1 MKPRFLLSNKS
12 FKQKSHE
19 GRSLWKKELTS
30 WLFFGDLM
38 SHLESSTETGP
49 SAAVTKHRQE
59 IRELY
64 QASIK
69 RKLSFFG
76 LLFLFLLVLIVY
88 AIAVGSY
95 DLSVRKILEALLGV
109 DAGAGK
115 IVVWNIR
122 MPRITSAIVTGCGL
136 GLSGVAMQSL
146 LKNPL
151 ASPFTLGISQ
161 GAAFGAALAIVFLG
175 AGSMKGSALRTADAG
190 SFLLS
195 NVYAVT
201 FFAFLGAMA
210 ATMVILLLARLKK
223 LSPEA
228 IILAG
233 VALSSLFTSGTILVQ
248 YFASEVEIA
257 SVVFWTFGDVA
268 RSNWREIGLL
278 TLVTLLV
285 IVYFVFNRWNL
296 NALSAGEDTARSL
309 GVDVD
314 RFRLWGMLLAS
325 LVAALATAFHGVIAF
340 LGLLAPHIGRR
351 LIGADHR
358 FLIPYSCLIGSLLL
372 LLADTGGRL
381 LVGSGTLPVGVLT
394 SFMGAPLF
402 LYLLLRGM
410 AR

>member
-1 MKPRFLLSNKS
+1 
-12 FKQKSHE
+12 
-19 GRSLWKKELTS
+19 
-30 WLFFGDLM
+30 M
-38 SHLESSTETGP
+38 SHLEKPPHSEVIFTERPGENPLRDLYLT
-49 SAAVTKHRQE
+49 S
-59 IRELY
+59 IRKKMVLF
-64 QASIK
+64 SV
-69 RKLSFFG
+69 LS
-76 LLFLFLLVLIVY
+76 LFLLALVVF

-95 DLSVRKILEALLGV
+95 NLSVADILRTLLGME
-109 DAGAGK
+109 DGPGK

-122 MPRITSAIVTGCGL
+122 MPRITAAVITGCAL

-175 AGSMKGSALRTADAG
+175 AGRLQGSALRTGAAG
-190 SFLLS
+190 NFILNS
-195 NVYAVT
+195 VYAVT

-210 ATMVILLLARLKK
+210 ATLIILLLARLKK
-223 LSPEA
+223 MSPEA
-228 IILAG
+228 VILAG

-268 RSNWREIGLL
+268 RSNWREISIL
-278 TLVTLLV
+278 TLCTLPVLGC
-285 IVYFVFNRWNL
+285 FVFQRWNL
-296 NALSAGEDTARSL
+296 NALLAGEDTARSL

-351 LIGADHR
+351 LVGADHR
-358 FLIPYSCLIGSLLL
+358 LLVPFSCLIGSLLL
-372 LLADTGGRL
+372 LLADTAGRL
-381 LVGSGTLPVGVLT
+381 LIGSGTLPVGVLT

-402 LYLLLRGM
+402 LYLLMKGM
-410 AR
+410 RQ

>member
-1 MKPRFLLSNKS
+1 
-12 FKQKSHE
+12 
-19 GRSLWKKELTS
+19 
-30 WLFFGDLM
+30 M
-38 SHLESSTETGP
+38 SHLESSTATGT
-49 SAAVTKHRQE
+49 STAVTKHRQE
-59 IRELY
+59 VRELY

-76 LLFLFLLVLIVY
+76 LLFLVLLVLIVT

-95 DLSVRKILEALLGV
+95 DLSVRKILEALLRM
-109 DAGAGK
+109 DSGAGK

-122 MPRITSAIVTGCGL
+122 MPRISAAIVTGCGL

-161 GAAFGAALAIVFLG
+161 GAAFGAAFAIVFLG
-175 AGSMKGSALRTADAG
+175 AGRLQGSALRTSAAG
-190 SFLLS
+190 SFLVS

-201 FFAFLGAMA
+201 FFAFLSAMA
-210 ATMVILLLARLKK
+210 ATLIILLLARFKK

-228 IILAG
+228 VILAG

-268 RSNWREIGLL
+268 RSNWQEIGIL
-278 TLVTLLV
+278 TLSTLLV
-285 IVYFVFNRWNL
+285 LVYFVFNRWNL

-372 LLADTGGRL
+372 LLADTAGRL

-402 LYLLLRGM
+402 LYLLLRGL

>member
-1 MKPRFLLSNKS
+1 M
-12 FKQKSHE
+12 
-19 GRSLWKKELTS
+19 
-30 WLFFGDLM
+30 
-38 SHLESSTETGP
+38 ESGP
-49 SAAVTKHRQE
+49 GQ
-59 IRELY
+59 
-64 QASIK
+64 
-69 RKLSFFG
+69 
-76 LLFLFLLVLIVY
+76 
-88 AIAVGSY
+88 
-95 DLSVRKILEALLGV
+95 
-109 DAGAGK
+109 

-122 MPRITSAIVTGCGL
+122 MPRITAAIVTGCGL
-136 GLSGVAMQSL
+136 GLAGVAAQSL

-175 AGSMKGSALRTADAG
+175 AGKMQGSSLRTAAAG

-210 ATMVILLLARLKK
+210 ATIIILLLARLKR

-228 IILAG
+228 VILAG

-268 RSNWREIGLL
+268 RSNWREIGIL
-278 TLVTLLV
+278 TLATLLV
-285 IVYFVFNRWNL
+285 MVYFVFNRWNL

-358 FLIPYSCLIGSLLL
+358 FLIPYSCLIGALLL
-372 LLADTGGRL
+372 LMADTAGRL

-402 LYLLLRGM
+402 LYLLLRGL

>member
-1 MKPRFLLSNKS
+1 MDS
-12 FKQKSHE
+12 
-19 GRSLWKKELTS
+19 
-30 WLFFGDLM
+30 
-38 SHLESSTETGP
+38 
-49 SAAVTKHRQE
+49 
-59 IRELY
+59 
-64 QASIK
+64 
-69 RKLSFFG
+69 
-76 LLFLFLLVLIVY
+76 
-88 AIAVGSY
+88 
-95 DLSVRKILEALLGV
+95 
-109 DAGAGK
+109 GAGK

-122 MPRITSAIVTGCGL
+122 MPRITAAIVTGCGL

-161 GAAFGAALAIVFLG
+161 GAAFGAAFAIVFLG
-175 AGSMKGSALRTADAG
+175 AGKMPGSALRTADAG

-201 FFAFLGAMA
+201 FFAFLSAMA
-210 ATMVILLLARLKK
+210 ATIIILLLARLKK

-228 IILAG
+228 VILAG

-268 RSNWREIGLL
+268 RSNWREIGIL
-278 TLVTLLV
+278 TLATLLV

-372 LLADTGGRL
+372 LLADTTGRL

-402 LYLLLRGM
+402 LYLLLRGL

>member
-1 MKPRFLLSNKS
+1 
-12 FKQKSHE
+12 
-19 GRSLWKKELTS
+19 
-30 WLFFGDLM
+30 M
-38 SHLESSTETGP
+38 SHLEKP
-49 SAAVTKHRQE
+49 SQTDQSVAFQSHRTA

-64 QASIK
+64 QASLQKKIS
-69 RKLSFFG
+69 LFFV
-76 LLFLFLLVLIVY
+76 LCLFLLILIVY

-95 DLSVRKILEALLGV
+95 DLSILKILKALMGL
-109 DAGAGK
+109 DSSTGK

-122 MPRITSAIVTGCGL
+122 MPRIIAAIVTGCGL

-146 LKNPL
+146 LRNPL

-161 GAAFGAALAIVFLG
+161 GAGFGAAFAIVFLG
-175 AGSMKGSALRTADAG
+175 AGSLQSSALRTADAG
-190 SFLLS
+190 SFMLN

-201 FFAFLGAMA
+201 FFAFFGAIT
-210 ATMVILLLARLKK
+210 ATIVILLLARLKK

-268 RSNWREIGLL
+268 RSNWQEIGIL
-278 TLVTLLV
+278 TAVTLLV
-285 IVYFVFNRWNL
+285 VAYFVFNRWNL

-309 GVDVD
+309 GVEVD
-314 RFRLWGMLLAS
+314 TFRLWGMLLAS

-358 FLIPYSCLIGSLLL
+358 LLIPFSCLIGSLLL
-372 LLADTGGRL
+372 LLADTAGRL

-402 LYLLLRGM
+402 LYLLIRGLG
-410 AR
+410 R

>member
-1 MKPRFLLSNKS
+1 MKEELL
-12 FKQKSHE
+12 
-19 GRSLWKKELTS
+19 S
-30 WLFFGDLM
+30 WLFLGNLM
-38 SHLESSTETGP
+38 SHLEPSTEIVP
-49 SAAVTKHRQE
+49 STTLTKHRQE
-59 IRELY
+59 IRDLY
-64 QASIK
+64 RASIK
-69 RKLSFFG
+69 RKLSFFS

-95 DLSVRKILEALLGV
+95 DLSVQKILGALLGM
-109 DAGAGK
+109 DSGAGN

-122 MPRITSAIVTGCGL
+122 MPRITAAIVSGCGL
-136 GLSGVAMQSL
+136 GLSGVVLQSL

-161 GAAFGAALAIVFLG
+161 GAAFGAAFAIVFLG
-175 AGSMKGSALRTADAG
+175 AGKMQGSALRTAAAA

-201 FFAFLGAMA
+201 FFAFLGSMA
-210 ATMVILLLARLKK
+210 ATLIILFLARLKR

-228 IILAG
+228 VILAG

-257 SVVFWTFGDVA
+257 TVVFWTFGDVA
-268 RSNWREIGLL
+268 RSNWREIGIL
-278 TLVTLLV
+278 TLATLFV
-285 IVYFVFNRWNL
+285 GVYFLFNRWNL
-296 NALSAGEDTARSL
+296 NALSSGEDTARSL

-372 LLADTGGRL
+372 LLADTAGRL
-381 LVGSGTLPVGVLT
+381 FVGSGTLPVGVLT

-402 LYLLLRGM
+402 LYLLLRGL
-410 AR
+410 AK